1 MSVSHVGLINT
12 DFFDVRKVFW
22 IALNSMVWNPVIV
35 YFKQISFE
43 VGGMIGAYV
52 FILTIY
58 NGLISWLARKYGLY
72 IYFGVNLNEVRERL
86 LHCTQRWLCTA
97 ASRGEVDHWRIP
109 YRTSRFWCSKVGIMP
124 RTRGQLWGTLVVL
137 PASKEA
143 ESPST
148 HIPLLKKTT
157 K

>member
-1 MSVSHVGLINT
+1 M
-12 DFFDVRKVFW
+12 
-22 IALNSMVWNPVIV
+22 V
-35 YFKQISFE
+35 YFKYLWKNDLGISICF
-43 VGGMIGAYV
+43 
-52 FILTIY
+52 LTIY
-58 NGLISWLARKYGLY
+58 NGLISWLAREYGLY

-97 ASRGEVDHWRIP
+97 ASRGEVAPLENTIKGLRVLVFKGWI
-109 YRTSRFWCSKVGIMP
+109 VP

-148 HIPLLKKTT
+148 HNPFHSILLLLQLTQLNSISIQSSVT
-157 K
+157 